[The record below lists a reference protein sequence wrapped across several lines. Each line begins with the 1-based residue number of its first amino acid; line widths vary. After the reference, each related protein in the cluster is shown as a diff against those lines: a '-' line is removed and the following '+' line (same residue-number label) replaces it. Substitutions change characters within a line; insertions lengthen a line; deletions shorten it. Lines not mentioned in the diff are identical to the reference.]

1 MDLNVIDLFSGIGGF
16 SLGLQKAD
24 PRFKTVAFCE
34 IDTFCQKV
42 LQKNFPEVKIYDD
55 IKKTNFTETADIV
68 VGGFPCQSISIA
80 GKQKGKDDDRWLF
93 PEMLR
98 IIKQTKPRWIIAE
111 NVQNLINIADGEIL
125 RGIYNDLETE
135 NYEVQTFR
143 ISAASQGAWHRRERV
158 WIVANSNSKMRRRG
172 GTIGSSRDE
181 QVWKFPVTQEKSECE
196 TQDFRSK
203 TIGCD
208 VVPRKKENVWNT
220 ESTRRE
226 SSINGSRENEFR
238 RTNTWEIQC
247 QEEWWKIESKLR
259 GVPHG
264 ISTELDKDR
273 SNRIK
278 ALGNAIVPQIIT
290 EIGKAIIE
298 VEENG

>member
-34 IDTFCQKV
+34 IDPFCKKV

-93 PEMLR
+93 PEMFR
-98 IIKQTKPRWIIAE
+98 VIKQTKPRWIIAE

-158 WIVANSNSKMRRRG
+158 WIVANSKEMRFRG
-172 GTIGSSRDE
+172 GSSQKCGNKQWEFQQKEQKGSSL
-181 QVWKFPVTQEKSECE
+181 WGE
-196 TQDFRSK
+196 TERRITSF
-203 TIGCD
+203 GE
-208 VVPRKKENVWNT
+208 KENVWNT

-247 QEEWWKIESKLR
+247 QKEWWKIESKLR

>member
-34 IDTFCQKV
+34 IDPFCKKV

-80 GKQKGKDDDRWLF
+80 GKKKGKDDGRWLF
-93 PEMLR
+93 PEMFR

-158 WIVANSNSKMRRRG
+158 WIVANS
-172 GTIGSSRDE
+172 D
-181 QVWKFPVTQEKSECE
+181 
-196 TQDFRSK
+196 
-203 TIGCD
+203 
-208 VVPRKKENVWNT
+208 VWNT

-247 QEEWWKIESKLR
+247 QEEWWKIESKLF